1 MNSYNSAKIDP
12 GHFVD
17 PGASQDEGLSACGE
31 QNGPER
37 IKEESRPDKITYN
50 CNENWEGVVG
60 TKRTVLEATVPDRV
74 SLRMS
79 ALAQQREGNL
89 TFLSPAL
96 PAHLQPEWCKMRVG
110 GEGFAASV
118 GRSSPLPA
126 GAQKS
131 QNVQGIY

>member
-1 MNSYNSAKIDP
+1 M
-12 GHFVD
+12 
-17 PGASQDEGLSACGE
+17 
-31 QNGPER
+31 
-37 IKEESRPDKITYN
+37 
-50 CNENWEGVVG
+50 VG
-60 TKRTVLEATVPDRV
+60 TKRTVMETTVPDRV

-110 GEGFAASV
+110 GEGFTASV

-126 GAQKS
+126 GAEKS
-131 QNVQGIY
+131 PERAETFTEL